1 MPLRKKTS
9 ILDFFKRDKPTLLK
23 KAKSLMFSTTSNN
36 LHNVVEENRD
46 TCDLEMETVQHKV
59 VEDIDHSRLSSTTT
73 VSTVTT
79 KYRVGHSSSS
89 AKLGQLQIE
98 PVDFEKVAL
107 IGRGDVGRVYLVKN
121 KKNDDL
127 FAMKVLSKKEMI
139 AREKIKRVMAEQR
152 ILATA
157 NHPFIVSLYHTF
169 QTRDNLYFVTEYC
182 CGGEF
187 FRQLQ
192 RMPGKCLPEAH
203 AKFYISEIVCAL
215 EFLHLMGFIYRDLKP
230 ESIID

>member
-1 MPLRKKTS
+1 MPLRKKNS
-9 ILDFFKRDKPTLLK
+9 IMDFFRRERPQVLK
-23 KAKSLMFSTTSNN
+23 KAKSLMFPNSATTPTTS
-36 LHNVVEENRD
+36 VTEEK
-46 TCDLEMETVQHKV
+46 CDLQMEPVQ
-59 VEDIDHSRLSSTTT
+59 EIDHSRLSSTTT
-73 VSTVTT
+73 TSTVTT

-89 AKLGQLQIE
+89 AKLEQLQVL
-98 PVDFEKVAL
+98 PTDFEKIAL

-121 KKNDDL
+121 KRNDEL

-169 QTRDNLYFVTEYC
+169 QTKDNLYFVTEYC

-230 ESIID
+230 ESIFN